1 MIDEQSKNRILE
13 QRIGDAGERTGRRL
27 DEHSDFRFDF
37 FSQAAGARLGAEW
50 AAKRLKS
57 ERHDR
62 SIAYM
67 VDIDTACEDVYEI
80 LSGMGEII
88 ETSDE
93 PLGIAA
99 VVGSGFLNM
108 NPTIVTATF
117 APEDEGATAIHLSAV
132 AKEGLIKQK
141 SAEKAITR
149 LIEILSQGRGQD
161 SCNSRFPA

>member
-1 MIDEQSKNRILE
+1 MLDEQSKNRILE
-13 QRIGDAGERTGRRL
+13 QRIGDAGERTGRRQ
-27 DEHSDFRFDF
+27 DEQSDFRLDF

-57 ERHDR
+57 ERYDR
-62 SIAYM
+62 SIAYTA
-67 VDIDTACEDVYEI
+67 DLDTACQDVYEI
-80 LSGMGEII
+80 LAGMGEII

-117 APEDEGATAIHLSAV
+117 EPEDDAATAIHLSAV

-141 SAEKAITR
+141 SAQKAVDR
-149 LIEILSQGRGQD
+149 LIETLAQGRG
-161 SCNSRFPA
+161 

>member
-1 MIDEQSKNRILE
+1 MLDEQSKNRILE
-13 QRIGDAGERTGRRL
+13 QRIGDAGERAGRWQ
-27 DEHSDFRFDF
+27 DGHSDFRLDF
-37 FSQAAGARLGAEW
+37 FSQAAGGRLGAEW

-57 ERHDR
+57 ERYDR
-62 SIAYM
+62 SIVYT
-67 VDIDTACEDVYEI
+67 VDIDTACQDVYEI

-93 PLGIAA
+93 PLGLAA

-117 APEDEGATAIHLSAV
+117 EPEDDEATAIHLSAV

-141 SAEKAITR
+141 SARKAVDR
-149 LIEILSQGRGQD
+149 LIDTLAQGRG
-161 SCNSRFPA
+161 